1 MCVCVCVRERE
12 RECGC
17 VCVCVLLIDY
27 IAELK
32 KITTHKWKQRLTRV
46 KCNARTWRPH
56 TNTRENVPTKP
67 TLSKS
72 SLIFFSFLLKNVSV
86 QFLAA
91 RHQLIRVRVSESV
104 RAVRV
109 TNSQQNHFG
118 NLSLEADRQAGPL
131 APAKRAVLAT
141 ESL

>member
-1 MCVCVCVRERE
+1 MSQQNR
-12 RECGC
+12 
-17 VCVCVLLIDY
+17 
-27 IAELK
+27 
-32 KITTHKWKQRLTRV
+32 
-46 KCNARTWRPH
+46 
-56 TNTRENVPTKP
+56 
-67 TLSKS
+67 LSKS
-72 SLIFFSFLLKNVSV
+72 QKKFVDFLFFFFLKNVSV

-91 RHQLIRVRVSESV
+91 RHQLIRVRVGESV

-109 TNSQQNHFG
+109 TNSQQNHLG